1 MISSVQVTFLRLFMG
16 PASALVLYFVAQSTI
31 FDQIFKYPL
40 NDNTLLILALAAG
53 FSERLVLR
61 VVETIAGKN

>member
-1 MISSVQVTFLRLFMG
+1 MG